1 MDNKAFLIS
10 VQNLAVLDQI
20 FNQSNIMISIALDD
34 FTLAEVLIQNAGF
47 FEKQGE
53 GFD

>member
-1 MDNKAFLIS
+1 
-10 VQNLAVLDQI
+10 
-20 FNQSNIMISIALDD
+20 MISIALDN

>member
-1 MDNKAFLIS
+1 MGFVDDKPFFVS
-10 VQNLAVLDQI
+10 VQNLTV
-20 FNQSNIMISIALDD
+20 NQSNIMILVAVDD